1 MRKIDK
7 LLNKDFLINA
17 CDHVFNSDL
26 GKKIEASAMSAVSD
40 YSMDNLIKSGVAVGF
55 SGGADSV
62 LLLIFLRKLKKLWN
76 FPLIAVHVNHSIR
89 GEDANNDEKFA
100 RNFAK
105 ALDVEFVSYTVDV
118 PALAEKFSKGL
129 EEAARDVRYELFEKT
144 VKDFDNINAIATA
157 HNSTDNLE
165 TMLFNLMRG
174 TGISGLCGISP
185 VRDNVIRPL
194 IEIAKED
201 ITDLLDSLNIP
212 YSVDKTNF
220 STEYSRNY
228 IRHEIIPRL
237 KRLNSSPETA
247 ATKASKNLRADAEF
261 ISKEAVCFF
270 EKEYVNGKIRTS
282 ELIKL
287 DGAVCSR
294 VVGLMAKKSS
304 GIHPEKVHIDKI
316 KSLLRSNPSFEVAL
330 PGQIS
335 FFARSDFSY
344 IAKSEKEN
352 NGIEK
357 TPVSEGFNVIPES
370 NFAIGISKNK
380 NEFFSS
386 NVYKCSI
393 QADLS
398 SAIILGRLY
407 VRSKEDGDSYFYGG
421 MTRKLKKL
429 FNDRKIPPEKRRALP
444 VLCDEKGIVWV
455 PGFGV
460 RDDGGRIDNLT
471 EHKWITLYTKNCDF
485 K

>member
-1 MRKIDK
+1 M
-7 LLNKDFLINA
+7 LNKDFLINA
-17 CDHVFNSDL
+17 CDDIFNSDL

-40 YSMDNLIKSGVAVGF
+40 YSMEKLIRSGVAVGF

-89 GEDANNDEKFA
+89 GDDANDDE
-100 RNFAK
+100 NFAK
-105 ALDVEFVSYTVDV
+105 SFARALDVDFISYTVDV
-118 PALAEKFSKGL
+118 PRLAKEFSKGL

-144 VKDFDNINAIATA
+144 VKEIDRINVIATA

-174 TGISGLCGISP
+174 TGIAGLCGISP

-228 IRHEIIPRL
+228 IRHEIIPKL
-237 KRLNSSPETA
+237 KRLNASPETA

-261 ISKEAVCFF
+261 ISKEANAFF
-270 EKEYVNGKIRTS
+270 ERQFVNGKIRTS
-282 ELIKL
+282 ELLKL
-287 DGAVCSR
+287 DGAVFSR
-294 VVGLMAKKSS
+294 VVCLMAKKNGS
-304 GIHPEKVHIDKI
+304 IHPEKVHIDKI
-316 KSLLRSNPSFEVAL
+316 KSLLKSNPSFEVAL
-330 PGQIS
+330 PGQLS
-335 FFARSDFSY
+335 FFGRSDFSY
-344 IAKSEKEN
+344 IAKSEKEEI
-352 NGIEK
+352 GIVK
-357 TPVSEGFNVIPES
+357 TPVFEGFNVIPES
-370 NFAIGISKNK
+370 DFAIGISKNK

-386 NVYKCSI
+386 NVYKFSI

-421 MTRKLKKL
+421 ITHKLKKL
-429 FNDRKIPPEKRRALP
+429 FNDRKIPPEKRSAIP
-444 VLCDEKGIVWV
+444 VVCDEKGIVWV

-460 RDDGGRIDNLT
+460 RDDGGRNDNFS